1 MEETRAFYQLLDT
14 TEKLL
19 TPLKQLKITEQE
31 IKKQLQLL
39 TEVEQAYTDYQKEKG
54 ESQQATKDKND
65 AFDALDKWVTRFF
78 KVAKIALE
86 DRPQLLESLGKIMKN

>member
-39 TEVEQAYTDYQKEKG
+39 TEVEQAYSDYQKEKG

>member
-1 MEETRAFYQLLDT
+1 LEETRAFYQLLDT

-54 ESQQATKDKND
+54 ESKQATKDKND